1 MEFDRT
7 LLTERYLINV
17 IKCIEDHGLDLDDF
31 EFSTQQTNS
40 YEKGKLNPK
49 AVVYVCR
56 LSTGI
61 EMTYLLSE
69 ELNFSDVFCQ
79 DLNMGVYDK
88 G

>member
-17 IKCIEDHGLDLDDF
+17 VKCIEDQGLDLDDF
-31 EFSTQQTNS
+31 EFSTQRTNS
-40 YEKGKLNPK
+40 YEKGILNPK

-69 ELNFSDVFCQ
+69 ELNFSDTFCQ
-79 DLNMGVYDK
+79 DLKMGVYDK